1 MNREEKNWVLENRY
15 RRLIVEILK
24 QGAKTEQEIREKF
37 KITLS
42 PYLSSYQPR
51 VQLKISPSSL
61 KNHLALMVR
70 EKVVQKEGDRY
81 CIKKR
86 A

>member
-1 MNREEKNWVLENRY
+1 MNREEKNWILENRY

-24 QGAKTEQEIREKF
+24 RGAKTEKEIAEEF

-51 VQLKISPSSL
+51 VRLKISPFSL

-70 EKVVQKEGDRY
+70 EGMVQKEGDRY
-81 CIKKR
+81 HMK
-86 A
+86 